1 MVPTMREACYIGID
15 TSNYTTSV
23 AVANER
29 GDIIANLKAP
39 LPVKE
44 GERGLRQSDAVFA
57 HTKNLPLLLDR
68 LRDSIKALR
77 PVAVC
82 YSQKPRNAKDS
93 YMPCFLSG
101 AVAAHAIAAALDIPI
116 YTCSHQEGH
125 VMAALYG
132 AGVLEALSDKPFGAF
147 HVSGGTTEA
156 LFVTPAEDALD
167 IRLLGGSADLHA
179 GQAIDRI
186 GVAMGLPFPCGP
198 HLEVL
203 ARENTKK
210 IPKPR
215 ICVSGLTCHLSGLEN
230 LALKLLADTGDKP
243 LVAAYVLR
251 FISDTLFAMAK
262 HVREKNPDLPLVFG
276 GGVMSNRIIAA
287 ELTAKLGQ
295 DVYFSAPA
303 FSADNAAGVALLCR
317 KKAKVLQ

>member
-1 MVPTMREACYIGID
+1 MPTMREACYIGID

-29 GDIIANLKAP
+29 GDIVANLKAP

-44 GERGLRQSDAVFA
+44 GGRGLRQSDAVFA

-132 AGVLEALSDKPFGAF
+132 AGALEALSDKPFGAF

-198 HLEVL
+198 HLEAL
-203 ARENTKK
+203 ANENTKK

-215 ICVSGLTCHLSGLEN
+215 ICVSELTCHLSGLEN

-287 ELTAKLGQ
+287 ELTAKLGR
-295 DVYFSAPA
+295 DVYFSTPA
-303 FSADNAAGVALLCR
+303 FSADNAAGVALLCC